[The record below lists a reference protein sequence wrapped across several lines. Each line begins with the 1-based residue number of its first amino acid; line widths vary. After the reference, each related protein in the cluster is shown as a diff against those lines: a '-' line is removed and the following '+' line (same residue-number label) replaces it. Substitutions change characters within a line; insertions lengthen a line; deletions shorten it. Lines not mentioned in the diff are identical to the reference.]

1 MIPLLTLVNS
11 HWNIPVLYICKSV
24 ELSRIGIWY
33 LGRGEDE
40 GELEEGPGPDG
51 EHGEAELFV
60 GVHLLVLIATGQTF
74 SSM

>member
-1 MIPLLTLVNS
+1 M
-11 HWNIPVLYICKSV
+11 
-24 ELSRIGIWY
+24 WY

-60 GVHLLVLIATGQTF
+60 GVHLLVLIEQSVKCQGNVRCA
-74 SSM
+74 